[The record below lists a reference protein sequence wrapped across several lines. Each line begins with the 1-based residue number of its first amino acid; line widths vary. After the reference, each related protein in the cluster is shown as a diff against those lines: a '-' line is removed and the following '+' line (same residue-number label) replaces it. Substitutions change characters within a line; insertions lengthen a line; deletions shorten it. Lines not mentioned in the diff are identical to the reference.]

1 MRRCIALTLVLA
13 FAGARAQAQTAIDP
27 GMSKAQVVA
36 KFGTPYAERAAGSS
50 TYLFYKNGVEKRAGM
65 NDIVIL
71 ESDKVVDAVLRS
83 KDRSYSGKSSSPR
96 EIPASTAR
104 AAGRENAAAK
114 HDAPAKKTAAPS
126 AEPASAPVKG
136 KVLPAEKAQ
145 QEDVVHPM
153 PPAGSGQRAAQKAAD
168 DAAAKKTADDAAKK
182 AAADANKKPDP
193 TPAAPTKKP

>member
-114 HDAPAKKTAAPS
+114 KTAAPS

-182 AAADANKKPDP
+182 AAADASKKPDP